1 MKNYQLIR
9 FAWPLLLGGLLLA
22 PAARAAHDVIVKKDK
37 NVVTIKNDPTI
48 EIRLGDEI
56 KAEKETVTF
65 LGIETTPVDRTLGVQ
80 LSLPRETGLIVRR
93 VADGSPAATVL
104 QENDVLV
111 KFEDQLLI
119 EPRQLSV
126 LIRAKKDGDE
136 VVLTVYRGG
145 KQITLKAKLA
155 QREMRV
161 AEGIRSLGGGPE
173 NGLQFFNFS
182 TGGDVSGLARLREIP
197 GMGRGDLDNVMRM
210 ISRGNGQLLGGPNM
224 RVFHRGP
231 KGSTILDLPKSNF
244 VYSDDDGTVELK
256 SDDDKRMLTVKD
268 AKGAVTFSGPVNS
281 NEERKKIPADVMA
294 RLEKIDI
301 NFELG
306 DDLEHEGAAVD
317 APAKQKIGVELGRS
331 LRSLRALRALRAF

>member
-1 MKNYQLIR
+1 MKNYQVIR

-37 NVVTIKNDPTI
+37 NVITIKNDPTI
-48 EIRLGDEI
+48 VIRTGDGA
-56 KAEKETVTF
+56 KSEKETITF
-65 LGIETTPVDRTLGVQ
+65 LGIETAPVDRALAAQLG
-80 LSLPRETGLIVRR
+80 LPRETGLVVLR
-93 VADGSPAATVL
+93 VADGSPAAAVL

-111 KFEDQLLI
+111 KFEEQILI
-119 EPRQLSV
+119 DPRQLSV

-136 VVLTVYRGG
+136 VALTVYRGA
-145 KQITLKAKLA
+145 KQVILKAKLA
-155 QREMRV
+155 QREVRV
-161 AEGIRSLGGGPE
+161 AEGLRSLGGSE
-173 NGLQFFNFS
+173 NGLQFFNFRNDADAP
-182 TGGDVSGLARLREIP
+182 GMARLREIP
-197 GMGRGDLDNVMRM
+197 GMDRRDLDNVMRM
-210 ISRGNGQLLGGPNM
+210 ISRGNGNLLGGPNV

-244 VYSDDDGTVELK
+244 VFSDDDGTVELK

-281 NEERKKIPADVMA
+281 DEDRKKIPADVMA

-331 LRSLRALRALRAF
+331 LRSLRTLRALRAF

>member
-1 MKNYQLIR
+1 MKNYQVIR

-22 PAARAAHDVIVKKDK
+22 PAARAAHDIIVKKDK
-37 NVVTIKNDPTI
+37 NVITIKNDPTI
-48 EIRLGDEI
+48 VIRTGDGA
-56 KAEKETVTF
+56 KSEKETITF
-65 LGIETTPVDRTLGVQ
+65 LGIETAPVDRTLAAQ
-80 LSLPRETGLIVRR
+80 LGLPRETGLVVLR
-93 VADGSPAATVL
+93 VADGSPAAAVL

-111 KFEDQLLI
+111 KFEEQILI
-119 EPRQLSV
+119 DPRQLSV

-136 VVLTVYRGG
+136 VALTVYRGA
-145 KQITLKAKLA
+145 KQVVLKAKLA
-155 QREMRV
+155 QREVRV
-161 AEGIRSLGGGPE
+161 AEGLRSLGGPE
-173 NGLQFFNFS
+173 NGLQFFNFRN
-182 TGGDVSGLARLREIP
+182 DADAPGLARLREIP
-197 GMGRGDLDNVMRM
+197 GMDRRDLDNVMRM
-210 ISRGNGQLLGGPNM
+210 ISRGSGNLLGGSNV

-244 VYSDDDGTVELK
+244 VFSDDDGTVELK
-256 SDDDKRMLTVKD
+256 SDDDKRILTVKD

-281 NEERKKIPADVMA
+281 DEDRKKIPADVMA

-317 APAKQKIGVELGRS
+317 APVKQKISDPLGRS